1 MFSGLDFTLLPLVD
15 CEDLDKSL
23 NISEPIC
30 LPFIQWRSQDLI
42 QVYYGIPTFLV
53 QSESRRSP
61 GEGNGNL
68 LQYSCV
74 GNPLDREVWRT
85 TVHWG
90 LQGSVTT

>member
-15 CEDLDKSL
+15 CEGLEKSL
-23 NISEPIC
+23 NISEPLC

-42 QVYYGIPTFLV
+42 QVHYEIPTFLV

-61 GEGNGNL
+61 GERNGNL
-68 LQYSCV
+68 LQYSCM
-74 GNPLDREVWRT
+74 GNPMDREVWQT

-90 LQGSVTT
+90 LQELVTT